1 MRTRYAV
8 VRGDCQIAVDG
19 IENNNQAISWLNNG
33 EDMTVS
39 TSQLPESHT
48 QYDVTKAIDEGSFTR
63 LQKFTYLLAALAIIV
78 DGFDGQMIGYA
89 LPLIM
94 QEWGVTRAAFSV
106 AVASGL
112 AGMAIGSLSAGVL
125 ADKFGRKPVL
135 VSSIFLFGA
144 ATSLIG
150 LAVDVPTIALIRFF
164 AGLGIGAALP
174 AATTLTAEF
183 IPLRHRTMAVT
194 TAIVCYPA
202 GGMLAGLVAAQM
214 LPSQG
219 WRVFFFFGG
228 AIAMAYAAFLVVAL
242 RESPKHL
249 VRQTARWEELRDLL
263 AKMAHQVAHVREFT
277 DGITE
282 VAKRG
287 SIAELFRHGRAAD
300 TSWLWISFFMIQ
312 LSIYTAFSWLPT
324 MLTAEGLSPSLAG
337 MGLTAYNFGG
347 IFGAVLCAAA
357 INRYGSRW
365 PMIFWAAMSALTALG
380 LKLVNITE
388 TPESFLWG
396 LGVHGLFV
404 TALQCAMFALC
415 AHIYPTMIRTTGA
428 ASAMAF
434 GRIGAFSSA
443 FAGAAVISAGGS
455 ASYLN
460 LLGGS
465 MLVTTIGLAMVRG
478 HIAAKDK

>member
-1 MRTRYAV
+1 MSELTAS
-8 VRGDCQIAVDG
+8 D
-19 IENNNQAISWLNNG
+19 
-33 EDMTVS
+33 
-39 TSQLPESHT
+39 SHAHF
-48 QYDVTKAIDEGSFTR
+48 DVTKAIDEGKFTW
-63 LQKFTYLLAALAIIV
+63 LQKLTYLLAALAIIV

-89 LPLIM
+89 IPLIM
-94 QEWGVTRAAFSV
+94 KEWGVTRAAFSI

-112 AGMAIGSLSAGVL
+112 AGMAIGSLSAGIL

-135 VSSIFLFGA
+135 IASIFLFGT
-144 ATSLIG
+144 ATCLI
-150 LAVDVPTIALIRFF
+150 AQATDVSSIALIRFF

-183 IPLRHRTMAVT
+183 IPLRSRTMAVT
-194 TAIVCYPA
+194 TAIVCYPV
-202 GGMLAGLVAAQM
+202 GGMLAGLAAAQI

-219 WRVFFFFGG
+219 WQVFFLFGG
-228 AIAMAYAAFLVVAL
+228 AIAIAYAVFLIFAL
-242 RESPKHL
+242 RESPKYL
-249 VRQTARWEELRDLL
+249 VRQPSRWEELRALM
-263 AKMAHQVAHVREFT
+263 AKMTAHQLANVREFT

-282 VAKRG
+282 TAKRG
-287 SIAELFRHGRAAD
+287 NIAELFRHGRFAD

-312 LSIYTAFSWLPT
+312 LSIYTAYSWLPT
-324 MLTAEGLSPSLAG
+324 MLTTEGLSPALAG

-365 PMIFWAAMSALTALG
+365 PMIFWAAMSAATAVG
-380 LKLVNITE
+380 LKLVNITA
-388 TPESFLWG
+388 TPDTFLWG
-396 LGVHGLFV
+396 LGFHGLFV

-434 GRIGAFSSA
+434 GRIGAFTSA
-443 FAGAAVISAGGS
+443 FAGAAMISSGGAS
-455 ASYLN
+455 SYLN

-465 MLVTTIGLAMVRG
+465 MLVTMLGLAMVRG
-478 HIAAKDK
+478 HIAPKNH